1 MKPTTKR
8 PTRKEF
14 ALVTGAK
21 MRTRTQR
28 YTEPPRR
35 FWLDVGKRISLEM
48 TAQKHNFAVKGGDR

>member
-21 MRTRTQR
+21 VRNAR
-28 YTEPPRR
+28 YASAPTKY
-35 FWLDVGKRISLEM
+35 WLDVSKRISLEM
-48 TAQKHNFAVKGGDR
+48 TAAKHNFAVKGGSR